1 MATSAHTSVPGG
13 AKPPFPPF
21 NKEYFASQVVWF
33 VIFFVALYVIIARLA
48 IPQIGGILA
57 ARSKKIA
64 DDLGEANRLK
74 AESDTAMASYEKAL
88 ADARGR
94 AQAMAAEARD
104 KLNAEAEQTRK
115 VLEGNLATKLAEA
128 EKTIAATKAG
138 AMANIEAVATDTAS
152 AIVERLIG
160 TAPSA
165 QTAKQAVAEVLK
177 R

>member
-21 NKEYFASQVVWF
+21 NKEYFASQALWF
-33 VIFFVALYVIIARLA
+33 VIFFVALYVIISRLA

-57 ARSKKIA
+57 ARNKQIA
-64 DDLGEANRLK
+64 DDLDEANRLK
-74 AESDTAMASYEKAL
+74 AASDGALASYEKAL

-94 AQAMAAEARD
+94 AQTMAAEARD
-104 KLNAEAEQTRK
+104 KLNAEADKTRK
-115 VLEGNLATKLAEA
+115 VLEGDLAAKLADA

-138 AMANIEAVATDTAS
+138 AMANIESAATDTAV
-152 AIVERLIG
+152 AIVHQLIG
-160 TAPSA
+160 TAPSQQAA
-165 QTAKQAVAEVLK
+165 QSAVAEVLK

>member
-21 NKEYFASQVVWF
+21 NKEYFASQALWF
-33 VIFFVALYVIIARLA
+33 AIFFVALYVIIARLA

-57 ARSKKIA
+57 ARNKQIA
-64 DDLGEANRLK
+64 DDLAEANRLK
-74 AESDTAMASYEKAL
+74 AESDSALAAYEKAL

-94 AQAMAAEARD
+94 AQAMAAETRD

-115 VLEGNLATKLAEA
+115 TLEGNLAAKLADA
-128 EKTIAATKAG
+128 EKTIAATKSG

-165 QTAKQAVAEVLK
+165 QTAKAAVAEVLK

>member
-1 MATSAHTSVPGG
+1 MATSAHTTAPGG

-21 NKEYFASQVVWF
+21 NKEYFASQAFWF
-33 VIFFVALYVIIARLA
+33 AIAFVALYLIIAKLA
-48 IPQIGGILA
+48 IPQIGGTMA
-57 ARSKKIA
+57 ARGKHIA
-64 DDLGEANRLK
+64 DDIAEANALK
-74 AESDTAMASYEKAL
+74 EQSDAALAAYEKAL

-94 AQAMAAEARD
+94 AQALANETRD

-115 VLEGNLATKLAEA
+115 VLEGNLNTKLVEA
-128 EKTIAATKAG
+128 EKTIAATKKS
-138 AMANIEAVATDTAS
+138 AMANIEAVATDTAI

-165 QTAKQAVAEVLK
+165 QTAQNAVAEVLK

>member
-21 NKEYFASQVVWF
+21 NKEYFASQALWF
-33 VIFFVALYVIIARLA
+33 VIFFVALYVIISRLA

-57 ARSKKIA
+57 ARDKQIA
-64 DDLGEANRLK
+64 DDIGEANRLK
-74 AESDTAMASYEKAL
+74 AESDGALAAYEKAL

-94 AQAMAAEARD
+94 AQALAADTRD
-104 KLNAEAEQTRK
+104 KLNAEADQRRK

-138 AMANIEAVATDTAS
+138 AMANIETVATDTAI
-152 AIVERLIG
+152 AIVQRLIG
-160 TAPSA
+160 IAPSQQA
-165 QTAKQAVAEVLK
+165 ARNAVADVLK

>member
-21 NKEYFASQVVWF
+21 NKDYFASQFVWF
-33 VIFFVALYVIIARLA
+33 AIFFVALYLIIAKLA
-48 IPQIGGILA
+48 IPQIGGIMA
-57 ARSKKIA
+57 ARSKHVA
-64 DDLGEANRLK
+64 DDLAEANSLK
-74 AESDTAMASYEKAL
+74 EQSDAALGAYEKAL

-94 AQAMAAEARD
+94 AQALANETRD

-115 VLEGNLATKLAEA
+115 VLEGNLNTKLAEA
-128 EKTIAATKAG
+128 EKTIASTKAS
-138 AMANIEAVATDTAS
+138 AMANIEAAATDTAI

-160 TAPSA
+160 TAPSTQAA
-165 QTAKQAVAEVLK
+165 QQAVAEVLK